1 MKLRNLRP
9 KISFEKKWPDLL
21 AGILQVS
28 LYVLGGMMLARWTWL
43 LFAPLTPAPPQ
54 KIEQSVYNLSSTI
67 LAGHW
72 FGLTKGR
79 PVVTT
84 SATVNFKLVGI
95 YSPTGGKPGFA
106 VFKLADGKQRAV
118 LLNKE
123 ITPGISLM
131 SIKPDGVQVGQ
142 EGSTQALVLEGN
154 KSNTSAATPR
164 VFLPA
169 QQPPVPDPQISA
181 PVQQASPPVPR
192 LSRRARRAARVDTSD
207 EE

>member
-1 MKLRNLRP
+1 
-9 KISFEKKWPDLL
+9 
-21 AGILQVS
+21 
-28 LYVLGGMMLARWTWL
+28 MLARWTWL
-43 LFAPLTPAPPQ
+43 LFAPLSPVPPQ
-54 KIEQSVYNLSSTI
+54 KPEQSVSSLSSTI

-142 EGSTQALVLEGN
+142 EGNTQALVLEGN
-154 KSNTSAATPR
+154 KANASATAPR
-164 VFLPA
+164 FSLPT
-169 QQPPVPDPQISA
+169 QQAPVPAPQVSV
-181 PVQQASPPVPR
+181 PVQQDSASVPR